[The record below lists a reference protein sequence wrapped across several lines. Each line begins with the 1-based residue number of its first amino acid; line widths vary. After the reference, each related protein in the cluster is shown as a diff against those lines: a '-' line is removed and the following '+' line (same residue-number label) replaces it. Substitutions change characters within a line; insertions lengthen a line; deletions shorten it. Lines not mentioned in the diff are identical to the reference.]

1 MTGCKDELY
10 IFEEEKEGY
19 NGQNIVTMDLP
30 DILIQWAQC
39 MLIKKITE
47 IKALDNMTNNILF
60 SVET

>member
-1 MTGCKDELY
+1 
-10 IFEEEKEGY
+10 
-19 NGQNIVTMDLP
+19 MDLP

-60 SVET
+60 SVDT